1 MGKFRRTGSKAMT
14 QDARLKQTENL
25 TLSIYEITKIL
36 FADVYSISVN
46 YDSEEFDPDDRK
58 DDSETPIVKW
68 VDVWPIIEGMST
80 GGRHLVQFNAW
91 TRKEN
96 DPQRMIA
103 RQTIDKLM
111 AAFDPQ
117 ISAPSNHAVYDY
129 SVPATP
135 AVVPGDRIIIMSSSG
150 RVGRPEPE
158 SLEAIEHPDN
168 PETFHGIKVDFS
180 FRLASDFATQP

>member
-1 MGKFRRTGSKAMT
+1 MT
-14 QDARLKQTENL
+14 QDARLKKTENL
-25 TLSIYEITKIL
+25 TLSIYEITNIL
-36 FADVYSISVN
+36 FAVVYSISVN
-46 YDSEEFDPDDRK
+46 CDSEEFDPDDREG
-58 DDSETPIVKW
+58 DSETPIAKW

-80 GGRHLVQFNAW
+80 GGRHLVQFNVW

-117 ISAPSNHAVYDY
+117 ISAPANHPVYDY
-129 SVPATP
+129 SDPAAPT
-135 AVVPGDRIIIMSSSG
+135 AIPGDRIIIRSSQG
-150 RVGRPEPE
+150 RTGRPEPE

-168 PETFHGIKVDFS
+168 PEAFHGMKVDFS